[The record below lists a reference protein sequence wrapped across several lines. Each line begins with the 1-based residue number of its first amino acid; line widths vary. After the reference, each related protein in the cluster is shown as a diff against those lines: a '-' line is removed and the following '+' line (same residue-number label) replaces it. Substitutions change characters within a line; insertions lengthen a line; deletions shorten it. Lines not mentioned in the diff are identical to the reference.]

1 MITPP
6 NNKRIG
12 VNNMT
17 NIKDSLGI
25 PNFGPWYIEILP
37 NQDIL
42 EELIDMSKFVKSII
56 DNKNIHEFNSN
67 NIDVQFINYGKTQLV
82 FVVTV
87 DNSKQYTLLINQPA
101 TKYGVGKNE
110 FDNLNKLN
118 QIDSELVIKP
128 MYYFENGNYELY
140 ITPYY
145 HQARCVG
152 VETTQWGIWIPEPE
166 YHFETFNEKDRKII
180 NSAMVAMLIK
190 LYNEENSMGIAK
202 CRLDGGDFMLLKGFE
217 NNEISFENIINHL
230 KLIAARELISISL
243 DDYINKIRTELTNQ
257 ENNELI
263 ITGKNLRRQLT
274 NEEIETGIQL
284 GLKLRKQNMQ
294 YKRKGR

>member
-1 MITPP
+1 
-6 NNKRIG
+6 
-12 VNNMT
+12 
-17 NIKDSLGI
+17 
-25 PNFGPWYIEILP
+25 
-37 NQDIL
+37 
-42 EELIDMSKFVKSII
+42 
-56 DNKNIHEFNSN
+56 
-67 NIDVQFINYGKTQLV
+67 
-82 FVVTV
+82 
-87 DNSKQYTLLINQPA
+87 
-101 TKYGVGKNE
+101 
-110 FDNLNKLN
+110 
-118 QIDSELVIKP
+118 
-128 MYYFENGNYELY
+128 
-140 ITPYY
+140 
-145 HQARCVG
+145 
-152 VETTQWGIWIPEPE
+152 
-166 YHFETFNEKDRKII
+166 
-180 NSAMVAMLIK
+180 MVAMLIK

>member
-1 MITPP
+1 
-6 NNKRIG
+6 
-12 VNNMT
+12 MT

-145 HQARCVG
+145 HQSRCVG

-166 YHFETFNEKDRKII
+166 YHFETFNENDRKII

-190 LYNEENSMGIAK
+190 LYDEENSMGISK

-230 KLIAARELISISL
+230 KLIAARELVSISL
-243 DDYINKIRTELTNQ
+243 DDYINRIRIELA
-257 ENNELI
+257 NNEEI
-263 ITGKNLRRQLT
+263 NSIVIGKKLRQPFSE
-274 NEEIETGIQL
+274 EEIETGIKM
-284 GLKLRKQNMQ
+284 GLTLRNQNKQ
-294 YKRKGR
+294 YKIIK